1 MPGHYGEKK
10 MNKAKAMKPKA
21 KTAKKG
27 KSKLADL
34 KVGSKEFMAK
44 LRSMKKKQIY
54 ILMELIEYVLL
65 FYIII
70 KNIIIDLQ
78 NCDNDDDYNKLCS
91 LGEYLYNLDNK

>member
-44 LRSMKKKQIY
+44 LRSMKKK
-54 ILMELIEYVLL
+54 
-65 FYIII
+65 
-70 KNIIIDLQ
+70 
-78 NCDNDDDYNKLCS
+78 
-91 LGEYLYNLDNK
+91 